1 MGVKGLVSVL
11 ALAAGLA
18 AVVPSYADDVGESA
32 RVNNT
37 YSEKNTN
44 FPVLD
49 IVIDENLPHYLR
61 GVRKISTNEKD
72 YQIQR
77 WLESYRVHTISTIE
91 HQTGPDLNF
100 VNQAASFTEKIYGKD
115 VKFILQD
122 YMVAN
127 KVEKGKTKQTLFYN
141 DTAGVKEFPVEEFGK
156 IKKDLV
162 YRISESAKRNT
173 EQFKGIFG
181 EVKEKLAKRLGIEQS
196 EFDKQAEELVT
207 LDGGVKVRRGAF
219 LDYPGKDI
227 EAVDFVPNTVIFGN
241 HSAVQ
246 NGVLYAAVLVDA
258 GIMYL
263 TPLSVKLDHIDDSL
277 ETVRHEMVHTNR
289 KLQSMTLNRMMNAE
303 LFASFPF
310 LEDSVS
316 QHTLNHPYLD
326 SIRWTVKS
334 YMCFDID
341 QARGEIMS
349 GLFRSPAFR
358 TDEATLEKFRKY
370 SKWIDSAKQTL
381 KKAVRN
387 SLVEFYS
394 DPSWFG
400 ALNERLGYDNA
411 GFDLLMSQQLEP
423 TCLGGPEKTLEW
435 IVENKGKIDS
445 LWKRAVGE
453 ADQEKSKPKKD
464 GMNLKDIPQLSRI
477 YTDFNAIRIK
487 QGEQASE
494 NYLLAHV
501 DEIVPYLGDISG
513 ENLQLLKEY
522 LGKKDNSTKNKV
534 LGALE
539 QVSIERRIKNLK

>member
-1 MGVKGLVSVL
+1 MSVKGLVSTL
-11 ALAAGLA
+11 ALAAGITFA
-18 AVVPSYADDVGESA
+18 FPSHAEDRYESA
-32 RVNNT
+32 ERNPV
-37 YSEKNTN
+37 YSETNTN

-49 IVIDENLPHYLR
+49 VVIDESLPHYLR
-61 GVRKISTNEKD
+61 GVRRITDKEKD

-77 WLESYRVHTISTIE
+77 WLESYRVHTISTVE

-115 VKFILQD
+115 VRFILQD

-127 KVEKGKTKQTLFYN
+127 RVEGGKSKQTLFFN
-141 DTAGVKEFPVEEFGK
+141 DTTGVKEFPIEELGK

-162 YRISESAKRNT
+162 YRINEGAKRNT
-173 EQFKGIFG
+173 EQFQGIFG
-181 EVKEKLAKRLGIEQS
+181 EVREKLAKRLGIEQS
-196 EFDKQAEELVT
+196 EFNKQAEELVT

-219 LDYPGKDI
+219 LHYPGKDI

-241 HSAVQ
+241 HSAIQ
-246 NGVLYAAVLVDA
+246 DGVLYAAVLPDT

-263 TPLSVKLDHIDDSL
+263 TPLSIKLDYIDDSL

-289 KLQSMTLNRMMNAE
+289 KLQNYTLLKMMDAE

-316 QHTLNHPYLD
+316 QHTLNHPYLNP
-326 SIRWTVKS
+326 IRWTVKS
-334 YMCFDID
+334 YMCFDMD
-341 QARGEIMS
+341 QARTEIMS
-349 GLFRSPAFR
+349 GLFNSRAFK
-358 TDEATLEKFRKY
+358 TDEAALEKFRKY
-370 SKWIDSAKQTL
+370 SKWIDTAKKTL
-381 KKAVRN
+381 SKAVRN

-394 DPSWFG
+394 DPAWFG
-400 ALNERLGYDNA
+400 ALDERLGYDHA

-435 IVENKGKIDS
+435 VTENRGKIDS
-445 LWKRAVGE
+445 LWKKAIREV
-453 ADQEKSKPKKD
+453 DQEKAKPKKD
-464 GMNLKDIPQLSRI
+464 EANLKNIPQLSRI
-477 YTDFNAIRIK
+477 YTDFNAIRIQ

-522 LGKKDNSTKNKV
+522 LGKKDKPTKNKV

-539 QVSIERRIKNLK
+539 QMSIERRIKNLK